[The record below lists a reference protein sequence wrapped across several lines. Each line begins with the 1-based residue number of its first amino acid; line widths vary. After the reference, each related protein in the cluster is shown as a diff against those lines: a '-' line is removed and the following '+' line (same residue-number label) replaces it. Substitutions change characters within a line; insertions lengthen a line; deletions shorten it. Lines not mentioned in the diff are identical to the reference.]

1 MCGEAHK
8 RRLTN
13 TITATISLANRDP
26 VALFYQ
32 QLYSKQNGMY
42 GSTDAMATLK
52 AYESTAPSAEEIR
65 VYLSRDPEYRRL
77 DELQQKVSKHR

>member
-1 MCGEAHK
+1 MAS
-8 RRLTN
+8 T
-13 TITATISLANRDP
+13 
-26 VALFYQ
+26 
-32 QLYSKQNGMY
+32 

-77 DELQQKVSKHR
+77 DELQQKVK